1 MMVEEVRQVYYLT
14 HFLRFL
20 LITVVYAGDPRHYW
34 STNVG
39 CGRSMLHVLIVCAIS
54 KVIADIVMYLLLQ
67 TLHEI
72 AVLLLGQKKGTAD
85 FGELDKPFTSRYAC
99 VEPVLWP
106 D

>member
-1 MMVEEVRQVYYLT
+1 MWLMIDIACVDCLCNLQ
-14 HFLRFL
+14 
-20 LITVVYAGDPRHYW
+20 
-34 STNVG
+34 
-39 CGRSMLHVLIVCAIS
+39 
-54 KVIADIVMYLLLQ
+54 VIADIVMYLLLQ